1 MEDYEEERIKQYNRL
16 RHAAKF
22 ILICISVASLIAS
35 IILFAIKHT
44 FSSIKSLS
52 EASSRTI
59 STAENTVNTVSELN
73 KKITDIK
80 QVVSLIE
87 EISEQTNLLSL
98 NASIEA
104 VRAGDTGRGFAVV
117 AEEIRKLSEQTKDS
131 LCLIKNGIDEIT
143 FSSTAV
149 SNDVAM
155 LSGIFLVNRVI

>member
-1 MEDYEEERIKQYNRL
+1 MQSN
-16 RHAAKF
+16 
-22 ILICISVASLIAS
+22 
-35 IILFAIKHT
+35 HT

-73 KKITDIK
+73 KKITGIK